1 MNDQA
6 TQQHGEKAVDIG
18 SYKYIFCVDVN
29 SVELTRKTGRLET
42 GTNTTMADKYSLNPM
57 FQKMAVAK
65 SVLTHSPTKQLE
77 AEGKQVRSLCVGD
90 PDCIGSTTV
99 IKIADEQ
106 DLSPEMENRCP
117 EAYDS
122 RGAWVLP
129 RLRATHERPGHAA
142 ARRKAVD
149 IGSYKYIFC
158 VDVNS
163 VELTRKTGRLETGTN
178 TTMADKYSLNPMFQ
192 KVAVAKSVLTHSP
205 TKQLEAEGKQVRS
218 LCVGDPDCDPH
229 ERMQARNLEKTKRIK
244 YDLATEVLVSNR
256 AQQSVY

>member
-90 PDCIGSTTV
+90 PDCIGSTNRFCGRCRTLT
-99 IKIADEQ
+99 KICLQAACEAMTRLGRNWTSGKLTST
-106 DLSPEMENRCP
+106 DL
-117 EAYDS
+117 
-122 RGAWVLP
+122 
-129 RLRATHERPGHAA
+129 
-142 ARRKAVD
+142 
-149 IGSYKYIFC
+149 GSLKC
-158 VDVNS
+158 
-163 VELTRKTGRLETGTN
+163 
-178 TTMADKYSLNPMFQ
+178 
-192 KVAVAKSVLTHSP
+192 
-205 TKQLEAEGKQVRS
+205 
-218 LCVGDPDCDPH
+218 
-229 ERMQARNLEKTKRIK
+229 
-244 YDLATEVLVSNR
+244 
-256 AQQSVY
+256 